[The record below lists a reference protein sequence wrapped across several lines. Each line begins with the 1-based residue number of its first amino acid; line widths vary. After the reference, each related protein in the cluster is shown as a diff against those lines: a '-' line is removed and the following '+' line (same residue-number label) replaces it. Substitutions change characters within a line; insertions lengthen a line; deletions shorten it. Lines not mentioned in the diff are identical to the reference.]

1 MSDPEALRIAALEA
15 RIDHLDR
22 AQRLANTGSWEW
34 NIATNGLTW
43 SDQIF
48 RIFGLEPGAIDPT
61 YPAFLE
67 RVHPDDRALVE
78 TRVNRA
84 LERIEDYDLDHRIV
98 LSDGEVRTVQETGV
112 VEFGAD
118 GNPTRMLGA
127 VRDVTDLRAAEASSR
142 RSREM
147 LASLF
152 QISPEALVVADQNG
166 CVLLFSAGAESM
178 FGYSAGEVLGRS
190 VEMLMPVDVRASHQ
204 GHVHG
209 FAAGRERSRR
219 MHQRGAIRGQRK
231 NGETFPAEASL
242 AKLETGDRFVFTTVI
257 RDLSERHAAEQS
269 LIEARELAERANVA
283 KSSFLANMSHE
294 IRTPLNGILGLVS
307 VLADTDLSGRQAEM
321 VDLIQVSSRAL
332 EGLLGDILDL
342 AKVDAGR
349 LQIRDEPFDLARL
362 ARDAAALFRASAA
375 KKGVSLRVEIDPL
388 AVGAFIGDDLRIRQ
402 VLSNLLS
409 NAVKFTEAGEIVLSV
424 AAPHEGDDS
433 CRLRFAVQDSG
444 IGFTTQAGESLF
456 ARFEQADGSITRR
469 FGGTGL
475 GLAISRALVEL
486 MSGTIEAV
494 SVPGQ
499 GATFSFELPLKRA
512 VTVADLKA
520 DARREPREA
529 REIPVDGL
537 KILLAEDHPINRR
550 AVELILEALPVE
562 LTCVENGLEAVA
574 AARSGAFDLILMDM
588 QMPLMDGLTA
598 IRHIRDEDQ
607 AAGRASPRI
616 CVLTANALQEHRDA
630 AEAAGAR
637 DFLTKPIGAEAL
649 ITYVLDACQPDEA
662 SAPAGALVLQG

>member
-1 MSDPEALRIAALEA
+1 MSDAEAARIAALEA

-34 NIATNGLTW
+34 DIATNGLTW

-48 RIFGLEPGAIDPT
+48 RIFGLEPGAFDPT

-67 RVHPDDRALVE
+67 RVHPDDQALVE

-84 LERIEDYDLDHRIV
+84 LERIEDYDLYHRIV
-98 LSDGEVRTVQETGV
+98 LPYGEIRTVQETGV

-118 GNPTRMLGA
+118 GKPTRMLGA

-166 CVLLFSAGAESM
+166 CILLFSAGAESM

-190 VEMLMPVDVRASHQ
+190 VEMLMPVDVRVSHK

-209 FAAGRERSRR
+209 FAAGPERSRR
-219 MHQRGAIRGQRK
+219 MHERGAIRGQRK

-242 AKLETGDRFVFTTVI
+242 AKLQTGDQVVFTTVI
-257 RDLSERHAAEQS
+257 RDLTERQAAEQS

-321 VDLIQVSSRAL
+321 VELIQVSSRAL

-362 ARDAAALFRASAA
+362 ARDAAALFGASAA

-388 AVGAFIGDDLRIRQ
+388 AVGTFVGDDLRIRQ

-424 AAPHEGDDS
+424 AAPREGDDS

-499 GATFSFELPLKRA
+499 GATFSFELPLQRA
-512 VTVADLKA
+512 DTVADLKA
-520 DARREPREA
+520 DARREPLEV
-529 REIPVDGL
+529 PVDGL

-598 IRHIRDEDQ
+598 IRHIREEDQ